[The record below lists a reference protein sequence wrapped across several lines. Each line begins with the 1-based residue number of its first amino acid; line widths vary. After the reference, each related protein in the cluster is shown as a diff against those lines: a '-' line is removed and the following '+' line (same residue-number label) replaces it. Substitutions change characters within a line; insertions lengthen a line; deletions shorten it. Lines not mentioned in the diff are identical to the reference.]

1 MRRYIFT
8 ECERKILEAYITGSI
23 SDETEISKIKNGI
36 QKNTALFEDVYLYL
50 RIRKTMTI

>member
-8 ECERKILEAYITGSI
+8 ELERKFLEAYLTGSI

-36 QKNTALFEDVYLYL
+36 QKNTALLEDVYLYL